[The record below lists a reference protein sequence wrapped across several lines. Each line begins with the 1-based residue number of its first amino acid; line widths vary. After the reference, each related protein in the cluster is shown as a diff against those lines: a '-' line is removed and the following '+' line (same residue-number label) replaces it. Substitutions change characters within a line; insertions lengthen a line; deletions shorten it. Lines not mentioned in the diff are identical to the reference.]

1 LIGRHDTAF
10 VPTLRRG
17 SFLAAIAS
25 EGFFEFFVSSLTRA
39 SIIFGA
45 GSKPAG
51 PNLAWL
57 IHFER
62 LSIPVAAPI
71 VIMTVVVIAEI
82 EQIEQVSDRRH
93 VDGNIGILIVGV
105 RIRQIIA
112 AALGELAEMPVPFDE
127 FHKGRMFIVDV
138 ADVTAP

>member
-1 LIGRHDTAF
+1 MLLKALATPHLNDS
-10 VPTLRRG
+10 G
-17 SFLAAIAS
+17 SKK
-25 EGFFEFFVSSLTRA
+25 
-39 SIIFGA
+39 GA

-71 VIMTVVVIAEI
+71 VIMTVIAEI
-82 EQIEQVSDRRH
+82 EQIEQVPDRRH
-93 VDGNIGILIVGV
+93 VDGNIGILVVGV

-112 AALGELAEMPVPFDE
+112 AARGELAEMPVPFDE

-138 ADVTAP
+138 ADVTAA